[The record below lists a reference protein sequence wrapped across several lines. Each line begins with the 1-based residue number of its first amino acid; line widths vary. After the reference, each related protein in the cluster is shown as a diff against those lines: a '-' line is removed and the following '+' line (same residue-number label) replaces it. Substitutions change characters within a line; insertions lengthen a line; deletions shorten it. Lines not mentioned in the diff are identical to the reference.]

1 MKHSVHCLINSSH
14 LHKKDHNDK
23 NNNNNDNDD
32 DDTDNNDNNNNDNDN
47 NDNDNDDRNDPF
59 VPPSRVVAFPTQSVH
74 LHLLDQLVRSQ
85 HIVALACRQICVFLL
100 LLCCEF

>member
-14 LHKKDHNDK
+14 LHKKDHDDDD
-23 NNNNNDNDD
+23 NNNDNDD
-32 DDTDNNDNNNNDNDN
+32 DYNND
-47 NDNDNDDRNDPF
+47 DNDNDDRDPF

>member
-14 LHKKDHNDK
+14 LHKKDHDDDD
-23 NNNNNDNDD
+23 NNNDNDD
-32 DDTDNNDNNNNDNDN
+32 DYNND
-47 NDNDNDDRNDPF
+47 DNDDRDPF

-85 HIVALACRQICVFLL
+85 HIVALACRQTCVFFSYLSFDRIL
-100 LLCCEF
+100 EM

>member
-1 MKHSVHCLINSSH
+1 MIMIIT
-14 LHKKDHNDK
+14 NDY
-23 NNNNNDNDD
+23 NND
-32 DDTDNNDNNNNDNDN
+32 DN
-47 NDNDNDDRNDPF
+47 RNGPF